1 MGTKIGIGFSLS
13 RGTLPDADAIYQF
26 ADRVEDLGIDSIW
39 PSDHTVSLQPSLDVN
54 CLLAA
59 FAARTKK
66 VKLGP
71 SVLSLPARNP
81 VHTAKI
87 YASLDHLTGGR
98 RRVICG
104 VGLGGDP
111 RE

>member
-59 FAARTKK
+59 FAARTKHIRPVNK
-66 VKLGP
+66 SRFLLERLFG
-71 SVLSLPARNP
+71 SVRSIQFRSP
-81 VHTAKI
+81 
-87 YASLDHLTGGR
+87 
-98 RRVICG
+98 IC
-104 VGLGGDP
+104 
-111 RE
+111 RC